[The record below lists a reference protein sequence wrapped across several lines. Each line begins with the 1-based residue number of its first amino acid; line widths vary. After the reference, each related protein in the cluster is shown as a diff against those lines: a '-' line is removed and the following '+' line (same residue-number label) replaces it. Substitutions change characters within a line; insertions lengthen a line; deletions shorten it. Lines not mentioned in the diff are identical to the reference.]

1 MDIKDKLHQLSG
13 GEKKNHGESD
23 GAEGRKKYT
32 REEEPGRHH
41 IERKK
46 YGPSHRHGRCRLEE
60 LPGKLYDSSSFL
72 MKREEGLEREK
83 LLFLDTETTGLA
95 GGTGTCVFLVGL
107 GYFRGEEFILEQH
120 LMRDFEEEL
129 SLLESVRDHLQER
142 PLPVTFNG
150 KTFDI
155 PHLKSRFVLQRLSFP
170 ELENHIDLLHPCRR
184 MWKHLSSCSLNNLER
199 EILSFSRGKD
209 IDGSEVPHYFRAY
222 LQNKNWQL
230 LEPILRHN
238 RHDIISLVF
247 LSLHL
252 DRVVRPD
259 CCYDHSAHEYFNLG
273 RQLEKADR
281 RAQSIECYERALA
294 ETESSRF
301 RTEIEIKLSWQYK
314 REDNYEEA
322 VKIWQQMKD
331 QGRGGLFPY
340 IELAKF
346 YEHVQKNC
354 SRALK
359 ICEKAREYLRRKR
372 AIISNWKDKRER
384 LDHRIDRLQDRV

>member
-1 MDIKDKLHQLSG
+1 MDIKDKLHKLSG
-13 GEKKNHGESD
+13 GEKKNHGEDD
-23 GAEGRKKYT
+23 GTEERNKYS

-46 YGPSHRHGRCRLEE
+46 YGPSHLHGRCRLEE

-72 MKREEGLEREK
+72 MNREEGLDREK

-170 ELENHIDLLHPCRR
+170 ELKYHVDLLHPCRR

-199 EILSFSRGKD
+199 EILSFSREKD
-209 IDGSEVPHYFRAY
+209 IDGSEVPRYFRAY
-222 LQNKNWQL
+222 LQNKNSQL

-259 CCYDHSAHEYFNLG
+259 CCYDHSAREYFNLG
-273 RQLEKADR
+273 RQLEEADR
-281 RAQSIECYERALA
+281 RVQSIECYERALA

-301 RTEIEIKLSWQYK
+301 RTEIERKLSWQYK
-314 REDNYEEA
+314 REDNYEKA
-322 VKIWQQMKD
+322 VNIWQQMKD
-331 QGRGGLFPY
+331 EGRGGLFPY

-354 SRALK
+354 SRALN
-359 ICEKAREYLRRKR
+359 ICEKARVYLRRKR
-372 AIISNWKDKRER
+372 AIISNWKDKREG